1 VSTLSVVTIDGP
13 AGAGKS
19 TVARRLA
26 ERLGF
31 RFLDTGAMYR
41 AVTWAALESEVA
53 VEDAEGLEALVA
65 GLKIDFSDAG
75 LLVLNEVDRSREIR
89 EAAVTAA
96 VSAYA
101 ARAEVR
107 RAMTLAQ
114 RRIGEEG
121 RLVCEGRDMGTVV
134 FPEAAA
140 RFYLDASAEERAKR
154 RTEERQALG
163 EAVSYEETLA
173 DIQRRD
179 RFDSERDVA
188 PLKKVPDQ
196 IYIDSSA
203 LAPDEVVDLLETESR
218 RRLRLEDRQ

>member
-1 VSTLSVVTIDGP
+1 MVTIDGP

-19 TVARRLA
+19 TVARQLA
-26 ERLGF
+26 VRLGF

-41 AVTWAALESEVA
+41 AVTWSALSLAVA
-53 VEDAEGLEALVA
+53 VEDGEGLTAMVA
-65 GLKIDFSDAG
+65 GLEIDFSDEG
-75 LLVLNEVDRSREIR
+75 LLVLNGVDRSREIR
-89 EAAVTAA
+89 EGAVTAA

-101 ARAEVR
+101 ARPQVR
-107 RAMTLAQ
+107 RAMTVAQ

-154 RTEERQALG
+154 RTAERRAQG

-179 RFDSERDVA
+179 RFDSEREVA
-188 PLKKVPDQ
+188 PLKRVPDQ

-203 LAPDEVVDLLETESR
+203 LAPDEVVDLLEAESR
-218 RRLRLEDRQ
+218 QRLGIDDRR